1 MPSEQ
6 GILHIFVTVCRLCTW
21 SSLIEIFTSHARALR
36 SVRLLEKAL
45 VCCDGNTFQNP
56 LWNCTRSHDCTTNS
70 TSHSSARIVTNWEL
84 RAVFKRIFATFRS
97 SYFDKTVLQTLF
109 QLNLK
114 SNYLLFYYFRKGGL
128 NKLIRILHKD
138 GLYGFSE
145 PLVFTSVVNLINHYK
160 TRSLASYNAKLDV
173 KLETPLD
180 KYEQVSCISI
190 STTGPAQNEEGVS
203 PMCVC
208 KVQVLICIVFV
219 MVFFSFSRK
228 FCESIVAL
236 PSISDCLFLGGW
248 WCWR

>member
-1 MPSEQ
+1 MVELCLSVILTRCKQFSADTTLYACRTKLHSCLQ
-6 GILHIFVTVCRLCTW
+6 GRAFYIFFVTVCRLCTW
-21 SSLIEIFTSHARALR
+21 SSLIEIFTSHAHVLR

-70 TSHSSARIVTNWEL
+70 TSHPSARIVTNWEL

-97 SYFDKTVLQTLF
+97 SYFDKTVLQRCFSWTWRAIISCF
-109 QLNLK
+109 I
-114 SNYLLFYYFRKGGL
+114 FRKGGL

-180 KYEQVSCISI
+180 KYEQVSC
-190 STTGPAQNEEGVS
+190 
-203 PMCVC
+203 M
-208 KVQVLICIVFV
+208 
-219 MVFFSFSRK
+219 
-228 FCESIVAL
+228 
-236 PSISDCLFLGGW
+236 
-248 WCWR
+248 